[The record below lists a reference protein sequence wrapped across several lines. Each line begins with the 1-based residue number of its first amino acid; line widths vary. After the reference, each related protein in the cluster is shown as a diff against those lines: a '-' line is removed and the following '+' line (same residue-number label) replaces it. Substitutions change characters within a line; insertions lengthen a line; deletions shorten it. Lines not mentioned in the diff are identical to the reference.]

1 MSNNRSIL
9 ALPNFDNPIDHAVA
23 LQTAAA
29 SVGFDWTNH
38 QGVIDKIKEELE
50 EVIAEIELAQ
60 PERLQDEIGDLLF
73 SCINLARHLGVDIHR
88 AITSSNDK
96 FCRRFHYIEQHINV
110 RYQSNWS
117 YCSSDEL
124 NKLWQQA
131 KEQ

>member
-9 ALPNFDNPIDHAVA
+9 ALPNFDNPIDHAMA

-29 SVGFDWTNH
+29 SVGFDWPNH

-73 SCINLARHLGVDIHR
+73 SCII
-88 AITSSNDK
+88 
-96 FCRRFHYIEQHINV
+96 
-110 RYQSNWS
+110 
-117 YCSSDEL
+117 
-124 NKLWQQA
+124 
-131 KEQ
+131 